1 MAKLSDLIEDFLKK
15 LINEADEE
23 YIEIQRNALANIFK
37 CAPSQINYVLE
48 TRFDIDN
55 GYVIESRRGSGGYI
69 KIIKKPISKEWVS
82 DIIESIGDS
91 ITESKSRMYIDTLY
105 NRNLIT
111 DREAKLM
118 KVVLNDKIL
127 SVPQYKK
134 PILRAMLFKV
144 MLTELANY

>member
-48 TRFDIDN
+48 TRFDINN

>member
-48 TRFDIDN
+48 TRFDINN

-105 NRNLIT
+105 NHNLIT

>member
-48 TRFDIDN
+48 TRFDINN
-55 GYVIESRRGSGGYI
+55 GYVIESRRGNGGYI

-82 DIIESIGDS
+82 DIIKSIGDS